1 MKFCFWGDIADA
13 ILGKTIGGGEIQI
26 AQLARALARQG
37 HEVVI
42 IDFEAEESFSTEEGI
57 KVKSVPGW
65 NKGIPG
71 LKILIHQ
78 IPVLYRMLKAEKAD
92 YYYVRMRSYFNI
104 TSYLAARKNK
114 AKFIVA
120 LAHDLDVAGFRDRF
134 RYEYKSRLSLKSF
147 FTLYLPNDLVF
158 DYTIRRA
165 DFITLQHKGQR
176 LLSRRFRGKQQVFEN
191 IFDLNKVKDVVK
203 QPGDFY
209 VMAGSLTIM
218 KGIGNLLEL
227 VKRMDKSV
235 NLVVIGEPR
244 GKMAEAVYNELKK
257 FPNVV
262 LKGRLRHAETINYIA
277 SAKALVST
285 SNFEGFP
292 NVFLEAWA
300 NGVPVMSLQVNP
312 GNVIKEAGLGEFVNG
327 DYEALAACMLA
338 NSTAAIQPAHLVNY
352 INEHHSIEKAADK
365 FLRFIG
371 QPL

>member
-26 AQLARALARQG
+26 AQLARALARKG

-42 IDFEAEESFSTEEGI
+42 VDFEAEESFTTEEGI

-65 NKGIPG
+65 NKGLPG
-71 LKILIHQ
+71 LKILTHQ

-104 TSYLAARKNK
+104 ASYLACKKNK

-147 FTLYLPNDLVF
+147 FTLYLPNDLVY
-158 DYTIRRA
+158 DYIIRRA

-176 LLSRRFRGKQQVFEN
+176 LRSRRFRGKQEVFEN
-191 IFDLNKVKDVVK
+191 IFDLSKVKGVLK
-203 QPGDFY
+203 QPGSFF
-209 VMAGSLTIM
+209 VVAGSLTIM

-227 VKRMDKSV
+227 VKRLDKSV
-235 NLVVIGEPR
+235 KLVVIGEPR
-244 GKMAEAVYNELKK
+244 GKKAEAIYNELKQY
-257 FPNVV
+257 PNVE
-262 LKGRLRHAETINYIA
+262 LKGRLRHADTINYIG
-277 SAKALVST
+277 SGKALVST

-300 NGVPVMSLQVNP
+300 NGVPVMSLHVNP
-312 GNVIKEAGLGEFVNG
+312 GNVIEEAGLGKFVNG
-327 DYEALAACMLA
+327 NYDELAASMRD
-338 NSTAAIQPAHLVNY
+338 NVTGTIQPEHLVQY
-352 INEHHSIEKAADK
+352 INDHHSIEKAADK
-365 FLRFIG
+365 FLTIVS
-371 QPL
+371 

>member
-26 AQLARALARQG
+26 AQLAKALARKG

-42 IDFEAEESFSTEEGI
+42 IDFEAEESFTTEEGVQ
-57 KVKSVPGW
+57 VKSVPGW
-65 NKGIPG
+65 SKGIPG

-78 IPVLYRMLKAEKAD
+78 LPLLYRLLKAEKAD
-92 YYYVRMRSYFNI
+92 YYYVRMRSYLNL

-120 LAHDLDVAGFRDRF
+120 LAHDLDVAGFSARF
-134 RYEYKSRLSLKSF
+134 KYEYKSRFSLKSF
-147 FTLYLPNDLVF
+147 FTLYLPNDLVY

-176 LLSRRFRGKQQVFEN
+176 LQSKRFRGKQAVFEN
-191 IFDLNKVKDVVK
+191 IFDLNKVNDVVK

-209 VMAGSLTIM
+209 VLAGSLTIM

-227 VKRMDKSV
+227 AKQLDR
-235 NLVVIGEPR
+235 NIQLVVIGEPR
-244 GKMAEAVYNELKK
+244 GKQAIAIYNELKK
-257 FPNVV
+257 FPNLV
-262 LKGRLRHAETINYIA
+262 LKGRLRHAETINFIA

-300 NGVPVMSLQVNP
+300 NGVPVISLFINP
-312 GNVIKEAGLGEFVNG
+312 GNVINEAGLGKFVNG
-327 DYEALAACMLA
+327 DYGEMASCMKE
-338 NSTAAIQPAHLVNY
+338 NGTGPIQPGHLVNY
-352 INEHHSIEKAADK
+352 IREYHSIEKAADK
-365 FLRFIG
+365 FLHLIG
-371 QPL
+371 QP